1 MIKNKKSPTKRHK
14 ITTAFGYSLFG
25 LMAVAFLFTTIFPM
39 AQALLYPGARQAN
52 IIILVSVLAIS
63 LFLPALA
70 AYFAGDSSTR
80 SKKASLHHYNGVLFG
95 FAAYWLVMLL
105 SWFDFRAL
113 FGVDQS
119 YPTSMVAANLPP
131 VVITLG
137 IMIILALVFAKNQK
151 TKVSVLHFLPYQLV
165 LLVSVLGVFM
175 APYLVPGMGVTFADI
190 SVLLVP
196 LAVVAIAYAVLGK
209 QGTSGL
215 ARISDALIAMSIG
228 WIAVLVADSFF
239 SLLRLPYPAAG
250 LASSVTGLI
259 VLAAYLYVRARK

>member
-1 MIKNKKSPTKRHK
+1 MTKNKKAPTQRHK

-25 LMAVAFLFTTIFPM
+25 LMAVSFLFTTIFPM
-39 AQALLYPGARQAN
+39 AQALLYPGARPAN

-113 FGVDQS
+113 FGVGQS
-119 YPTSMVAANLPP
+119 YPESMVAANLPP

-137 IMIILALVFAKNQK
+137 IMIILAIVFAKNQK
-151 TKVSVLHFLPYQLV
+151 TRVSVLHFLPYQLV
-165 LLVSVLGVFM
+165 LLASVIGVLTV
-175 APYLVPGMGVTFADI
+175 PYLAPGVGVTLADI

-196 LAVVAIAYAVLGK
+196 LAVAAIAYVVLGK

-215 ARISDALIAMSIG
+215 TRVSDALIAMSIG
-228 WIAVLVADSFF
+228 WIAVLVADSFS
-239 SLLRLPYPAAG
+239 SLLMLPYPVAGFVSSAAG
-250 LASSVTGLI
+250 LI
-259 VLAAYLYVRARK
+259 VFAGYLYLRVRK